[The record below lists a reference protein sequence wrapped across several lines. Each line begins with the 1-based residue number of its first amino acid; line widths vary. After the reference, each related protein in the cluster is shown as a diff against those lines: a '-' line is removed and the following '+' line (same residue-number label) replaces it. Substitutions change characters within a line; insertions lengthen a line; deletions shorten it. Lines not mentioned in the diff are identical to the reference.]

1 MKETPILFSTP
12 MVQAI
17 LNGTKTQTRRVVKRQ
32 PINDNILKCYI
43 PEAAVMEDAQGRP
56 LSSNP
61 NLDVIKNPYGK
72 PGDIIFVKETYYAL
86 GQWKKN
92 GLSKTGKQKWK
103 FIDSGKLWF
112 YEDHKPTTIRK
123 NSYRKLGWYKRP
135 SLFMPKAA
143 ARLWLQITG
152 IRVERLQTITE
163 ADAKAEGVQIGY
175 CQQQH
180 TRTELITYKDYQ
192 TNQHA
197 LITAGASF
205 KSLWFSINGTESW
218 AANPYVWV
226 IEFKVISKTG
236 KP

>member
-17 LNGTKTQTRRVVKRQ
+17 LNGTKTQTRRIATPVKDDSFHGGFKFGAGKEWTSIDH
-32 PINDNILKCYI
+32 PKLASYSKY
-43 PEAAVMEDAQGRP
+43 GGKG
-56 LSSNP
+56 
-61 NLDVIKNPYGK
+61 DVL
-72 PGDIIFVKETYYAL
+72 FVKETFYAY
-86 GQWKKN
+86 GYWKKN
-92 GLSKTGKQKWK
+92 GLTKTGKQKWA
-103 FIDSGKLWF
+103 FIDGGIYS
-112 YEDHKPTTIRK
+112 YQDEKPTTIRK
-123 NSYRKLGWYKRP
+123 NSYRKVGWYKRP

-163 ADAKAEGVQIGY
+163 ADAKAEGAQLGTAYYKADPTQGY
-175 CQQQH
+175 SSHQVGF
-180 TRTELITYKDYQ
+180 ID
-192 TNQHA
+192 
-197 LITAGASF
+197 
-205 KSLWFSINGTESW
+205 LWCKINGVESW

>member
-17 LNGTKTQTRRVVKRQ
+17 LNGTKTQTRRVCKYDVVRIVYNNRHSIITKDKDGKHGLR
-32 PINDNILKCYI
+32 PINGPSC
-43 PEAAVMEDAQGRP
+43 
-56 LSSNP
+56 
-61 NLDVIKNPYGK
+61 PYG
-72 PGDIIFVKETYYAL
+72 IIGNMLWVKETYYAL

-103 FIDSGKLWF
+103 FIDSGKVWF
-112 YEDHKPTTIRK
+112 YENHKPTTIRK

-163 ADAKAEGVQIGY
+163 ADAKAEGVEWSARQGY
-175 CQQQH
+175 VNYISNHPSDICK
-180 TRTELITYKDYQ
+180 Y
-192 TNQHA
+192 A
-197 LITAGASF
+197 ASSF
-205 KSLWFSINGTESW
+205 TSLWLKINGRESW
-218 AANPYVWV
+218 DANPYVWV